1 MICRKVKANLV
12 NLLLDPEA
20 VPADVRDHL
29 KECAAC
35 SQELASLE
43 STMSLMEEWQ
53 APEPTDYFD
62 SRLAARLR
70 EEQRAE
76 PAGFLERMRARLLFG
91 SNMSVRPLA
100 AGVLALL
107 LIIGG
112 GTYAGLMTSNSSAPV
127 KASATIEDLKSLDD
141 NAQVFQQLTNLDQ
154 GIDQNDQGNSGNSS
168 SDNL

>member
-12 NLLLDPEA
+12 NLLLDPES
-20 VPADVRDHL
+20 VPADVRGHL

-43 STMSLMEEWQ
+43 STMNLMDEWQ
-53 APEPTDYFD
+53 APEPTTYFD

-76 PAGFLERMRARLLFG
+76 PAGFLERMRARVLFG

-112 GTYAGLMTSNSSAPV
+112 GTYAGLMTASSSAPV
-127 KASATIEDLKSLDD
+127 KVSATLEDLKSLDD
-141 NAQVFQQLTNLDQ
+141 NAQVFQQLTTLDQ
-154 GIDQNDQGNSGNSS
+154 SDQNDNGNGS